1 MINYYELLNI
11 NKNATEEE
19 IKKAYRT
26 MAKKYHP
33 DINKSKEASKI
44 IISINEAKETLL
56 NEEKRKEYDKLLKNI
71 ETSKQYSKNKQETYT
86 ARKNEYNK
94 TYSENYITRTE
105 FFKNYIKYSKDN
117 IIAKTIKIL
126 IITISTIILT
136 LLKWINILV
145 VYLIEISG
153 NLIEYLSIILV
164 FIGTISLFTMKNI
177 KNPDYFSFIPNNVE
191 IFIICLLIS
200 LLIALLKIIIV
211 KSSINLYI
219 KLQSI
224 QDKILIKTLS

>member
-33 DINKSKEASKI
+33 DLNKSKEASKI

-56 NEEKRKEYDKLLKNI
+56 NEEKRKEYDRLLENI

-86 ARKNEYNK
+86 TRKNEYNK

-117 IIAKTIKIL
+117 IITKTIKIL
-126 IITISTIILT
+126 IITIST
-136 LLKWINILV
+136 V
-145 VYLIEISG
+145 
-153 NLIEYLSIILV
+153 
-164 FIGTISLFTMKNI
+164 LFT
-177 KNPDYFSFIPNNVE
+177 
-191 IFIICLLIS
+191 
-200 LLIALLKIIIV
+200 
-211 KSSINLYI
+211 
-219 KLQSI
+219 
-224 QDKILIKTLS
+224 